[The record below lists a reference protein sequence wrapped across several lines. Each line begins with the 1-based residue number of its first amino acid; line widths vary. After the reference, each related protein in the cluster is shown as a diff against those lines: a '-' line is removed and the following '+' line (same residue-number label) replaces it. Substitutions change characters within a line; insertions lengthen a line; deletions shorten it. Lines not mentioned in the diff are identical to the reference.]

1 MTVTSLFTDTA
12 GNIPFLTFMH
22 DMGAFQGEEDV
33 EKQSDL
39 SASLLG
45 LVRSG
50 QTCRNKSESVSRS
63 VLFLSLGPH
72 GLYTPDSSVHG
83 ILQARI
89 LEWVAIRF
97 SRGSSGPRNQNWV
110 SHSAGRFFTI

>member
-97 SRGSSGPRNQNWV
+97 SRGAS
-110 SHSAGRFFTI
+110 